1 MTRLTKASALQA
13 ALTAK
18 LAESDLNATDAV
30 LLKLQPCDGTK
41 AGELGLKFATAGFQI
56 PYFTL
61 DGKKTGFYRFRYL
74 EDTRHGFEKL
84 SGEKPTR
91 YVQPAKTSPEA
102 YLPPYLDWI
111 EYLTDVNNELVIT
124 EGELKAACACKHGV
138 PTIGLG
144 GVWSFKS
151 KNFHKSILDIFK
163 HLKLANRRLLICF
176 DSDAAINPDI
186 KRAEQCF
193 AKELLELG
201 ANVHIA
207 RIPMNGD
214 GAKVGLD
221 DYIVAHGVKE
231 LRAQVLEG
239 AESFALCERLYEL
252 NEEVLVVQNP
262 GFVYRPHDDVAMTA
276 TDFKSLQYAHWRYV
290 DYSDPEK
297 PKKVGAASAW
307 LEWNHRA
314 TVKRIT
320 FAPGEPQ
327 ITKDLCLNV
336 WKGWGATPEKGDVT
350 PWNALLAHLFGAD
363 KESRK
368 WFEQWLAYPI
378 QYPGTKLR
386 NAVAMWGRQT
396 GTGKSLVGYTIGKI
410 YGESFAEISDEELE
424 PKTFN
429 SWAVH
434 KQFVLADDITG
445 QSNRKLANRLKV
457 MITRER
463 LEVSLKYVKEYYIR
477 DCINYYFTS
486 NDPDAFYLDDNDRRY
501 FVHEVQAGR
510 LSAEFYAT
518 YDLWKDSKAGIAAL
532 MHHMLT
538 LDLTGFNPFAEPP
551 MTASKKE
558 MIKLVKTDLE
568 NWLDEL
574 KQDPDAHL
582 KLPGDL
588 VTPEELIM
596 MYNPFNDK
604 KDISI
609 NLMARKLA
617 VAGIPRVTLKDSKS
631 GQVRSMVKNKLVRL
645 YVARNADKWA
655 GGATCNAAREHYDN
669 SRAMVKEEPKK
680 PKF

>member
-1 MTRLTKASALQA
+1 MTNLTNPRALQT
-13 ALTAK
+13 ALTTK
-18 LAESDLNATDAV
+18 LAESDLNATDAA
-30 LLKLQPCDGTK
+30 LLKMTPCSGAK
-41 AGELGLKFATAGFQI
+41 AKELGLKFAAAGFQI

-61 DGKKTGFYRFRYL
+61 DGKPTSFYRFRYL
-74 EDTRHGFEKL
+74 EDTRKGFERL

-102 YLPPYLDWI
+102 YLPPYVDWL
-111 EYLTDVNNELVIT
+111 EYLADKDNELVIT
-124 EGELKAACACKHGV
+124 EGEIKAACACKHAV

-151 KNFHKSILDIFK
+151 KNFHKAILDIFN
-163 HLKLANRRLLICF
+163 HLNLKDRRLIICF

-193 AKELLELG
+193 AKELLQLG
-201 ANVHIA
+201 ADVYIA
-207 RIPMNGD
+207 RIPMNGN
-214 GAKVGLD
+214 GSKVGLD
-221 DYIVAHGVKE
+221 DYIVAHGAQA
-231 LRAQVLEG
+231 LQTQVLAA
-239 AESFALCERLYEL
+239 AESFELCERLYEL

-262 GFVYRPHDDVAMTA
+262 GFVYRPTDDVAMTA
-276 TDFKSLQYAHWRYV
+276 SDFKTLQYAHWQYI
-290 DYSDPEK
+290 DYSDPDK

-314 TVKRIT
+314 TVKRLT
-320 FAPGEPQ
+320 FAPGEPH

-336 WKGWGATPEKGDVT
+336 WKGWGAEPQKGDVK
-350 PWNALLAHLFGAD
+350 PWLTLLGHLFGAD
-363 KESRK
+363 KDSRK
-368 WFEQWLAYPI
+368 WFEQWLAYPL
-378 QYPGTKLR
+378 QHPGTKLR
-386 NAVAMWGRQT
+386 NAVVMWGRKT

-410 YGESFAEISDEELE
+410 YGASFAEISDEELE

-429 SWAVH
+429 HWAVH
-434 KQFVLADDITG
+434 KQFVMADDITG

-510 LSAEFYAT
+510 LPAEFYSA
-518 YDLWKDSKAGIAAL
+518 YDVWKDSKEGIAAL
-532 MHHMLT
+532 MHHLLT
-538 LDLTGFNPFAEPP
+538 VDLTGFNPFAEPP
-551 MTASKKE
+551 VTRGKRE

-568 NWLDEL
+568 NWLDEV
-574 KQDPDAHL
+574 KQEPDAYI

-588 VTPEELIM
+588 VTPEELITL
-596 MYNPFNDK
+596 YNPFNEK

-617 VAGIPRVTLKDSKS
+617 VAGVPRLHIRDSKS
-631 GQVRSMVKNKLVRL
+631 GQVRSNVKGKLVRL
-645 YVARNADKWA
+645 YAVRNVEKWQGGIACHVARQ
-655 GGATCNAAREHYDN
+655 HYDD
-669 SRAMVKEEPKK
+669 SRAMLKEEPK
-680 PKF
+680 PKY